1 MSILLSRLEQLE
13 AKVVKVDQLETKVAK
28 VDQHELKINSLQI
41 EIDQL
46 KKKNLPLE
54 EQNQLVLSD
63 AAEKHSIKDDVTSR
77 DFLPRSCYE
86 IKATNPSAQSGE
98 YSIDPD
104 GQIGGDSPIQVYCDM
119 TTRNSLLSIYNLN
132 SFTYNFLHSKR
143 LHLYTTTLRPK
154 LTSLVV
160 LIQGATLKLL
170 RMLQVCV
177 S

>member
-13 AKVVKVDQLETKVAK
+13 AKVVKVDQLEAKVAK
-28 VDQHELKINSLQI
+28 VDQHELKINTLQI

-46 KKKNLPLE
+46 KKKNLQLE
-54 EQNQLVLSD
+54 EQNQLVLSG
-63 AAEKHSIKDDVTSR
+63 AVEKHSINNDVTSR

-119 TTRNSLLSIYNLN
+119 TTRNILLNIL
-132 SFTYNFLHSKR
+132 
-143 LHLYTTTLRPK
+143 
-154 LTSLVV
+154 
-160 LIQGATLKLL
+160 
-170 RMLQVCV
+170 
-177 S
+177 